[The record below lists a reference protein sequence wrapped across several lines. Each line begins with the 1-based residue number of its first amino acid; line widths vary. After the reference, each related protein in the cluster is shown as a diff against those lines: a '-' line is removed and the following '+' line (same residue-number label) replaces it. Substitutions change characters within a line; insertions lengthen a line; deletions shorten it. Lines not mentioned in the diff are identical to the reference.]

1 MKLTSDNL
9 AYLSLCAV
17 TAAKQ
22 AGELIAGYA
31 DKNVEVLTK
40 EGGDTLASQVV
51 TEVDLRSEALIVEVL
66 QPASEQF
73 DLGLLSEERGDDG
86 SRLVKDY
93 FWCIDPIDGTL
104 SFIEG
109 VTGYAVSIA
118 LVSKTGVPQIGVVFD
133 PLSKML
139 YSAVKGRGA
148 LRNGEPWM
156 LSPSSSLFGKP
167 LTLVVDRGLE
177 AQPFYPNLLEQLEFI
192 AQKISATGLKILQKG
207 GAVMNGCW
215 VLENPPGCYFKF
227 PKPQDGGGSLWD
239 FAAITCLFHELGA
252 VATDFHGQ
260 PLELNNAETTF
271 MNKRGVLFSTNQSL
285 VADIRELDL
294 KVQQDLN

>member
-51 TEVDLRSEALIVEVL
+51 TEADLRSEEIIVEVL
-66 QPASEQF
+66 QPAIKKF
-73 DLGLLSEERGDDG
+73 DLGLLTEERADDA
-86 SRLVKDY
+86 SRLDKDY

-109 VTGYAVSIA
+109 APGYAVSIA
-118 LVSKTGVPQIGVVFD
+118 LVSKTGVAQIGVVFD
-133 PLSKML
+133 PLSTTL
-139 YSAVKGRGA
+139 NSAIKGQGA
-148 LRNGEPWM
+148 LRNGEPWT
-156 LSPSSSLFGKP
+156 LSSSSALVGKP
-167 LTLVVDRGLE
+167 LTLVIDRSLE
-177 AQPFYPNLLEQLEFI
+177 AQPFYPGLLEQFESI
-192 AQKISATGLKILQKG
+192 ARKMKATGLETLHKG
-207 GAVMNGCW
+207 GAVMNGCR

-227 PKPQDGGGSLWD
+227 TNPQAGGGSLLD
-239 FAAITCLFHELGA
+239 FAAITCLFDELGA
-252 VATDFHGQ
+252 IATHFDGEHLQLKKTESTFINKHN
-260 PLELNNAETTF
+260 ELNTTHPSLLAEIQ
-271 MNKRGVLFSTNQSL
+271 G
-285 VADIRELDL
+285 LDL
-294 KVQQDLN
+294 KA